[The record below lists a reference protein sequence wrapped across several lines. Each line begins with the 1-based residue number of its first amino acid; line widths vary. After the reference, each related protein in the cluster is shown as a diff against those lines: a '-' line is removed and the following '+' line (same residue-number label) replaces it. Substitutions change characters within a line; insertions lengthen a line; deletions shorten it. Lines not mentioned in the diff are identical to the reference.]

1 MVSIQPTGLLPA
13 GTGIEIPPALTI
25 SREQAMPDVSTALAP
40 LTGEAPVGPHGK
52 DVKQALAPL
61 TEISGGVDPAG
72 EGLQYDRGA

>member
-1 MVSIQPTGLLPA
+1 
-13 GTGIEIPPALTI
+13 
-25 SREQAMPDVSTALAP
+25 MPDVSTALAP

>member
-1 MVSIQPTGLLPA
+1 MVTTQPPGLLPA
-13 GTGIEIPPALTI
+13 GTGIEIPPALSF
-25 SREQAMPDVSTALAP
+25 SRERPLPDVSTALAP

-72 EGLQYDRGA
+72 GGFQHDRTA